1 MRYSAFGAWQVADHF
16 NAEVVAGTIA
26 SKQDAIDYLTWT
38 FFYRRLL
45 QNPSYYNLESTEMED
60 VSEFL
65 SDMVETTM
73 ATLQVC
79 TFKRTMSFMPSFGSA
94 SPLEMLRIM
103 PTTRRFSAQQSAA
116 LVDVEASAGPCCQV
130 AIRSSAS
137 SGSPALQ
144 AVVLRT
150 DAICFRVV
158 NRSEAYLTY
167 WNLLDTTT
175 GCWVCGDW
183 GGWGDWASDD
193 GAGGQLLLPQI
204 PDHGCPT

>member
-1 MRYSAFGAWQVADHF
+1 MRPNVPLSHKTAPRQERYWEPISNMMCFLGSRLRYSAFGAWQVADHF

-94 SPLEMLRIM
+94 SSLEMLRIM
-103 PTTRRFSAQQSAA
+103 PMTRSFFSSAERCAGGCRSFCWTLQPGGSQVKHKLRLTSAA
-116 LVDVEASAGPCCQV
+116 GCCAANRCYMLQGGEQV
-130 AIRSSAS
+130 
-137 SGSPALQ
+137 
-144 AVVLRT
+144 
-150 DAICFRVV
+150 
-158 NRSEAYLTY
+158 
-167 WNLLDTTT
+167 
-175 GCWVCGDW
+175 
-183 GGWGDWASDD
+183 
-193 GAGGQLLLPQI
+193 
-204 PDHGCPT
+204 